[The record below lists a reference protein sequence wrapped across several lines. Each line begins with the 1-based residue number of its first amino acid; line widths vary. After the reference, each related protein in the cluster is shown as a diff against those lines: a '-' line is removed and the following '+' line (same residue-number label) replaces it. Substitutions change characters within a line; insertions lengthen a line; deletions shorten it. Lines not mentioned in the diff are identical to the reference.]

1 MVITY
6 KANNLSF
13 RMVKNK
19 YYLPFVGLP
28 NILAGEFIVP
38 EILQCDATP
47 ENLAQALLNLLADQT
62 VIERLRRKFSSI
74 HAKLRQN
81 TAQRAAQAILPYL
94 ESQGVT
100 IEPMA
105 DLRGG

>member
-1 MVITY
+1 MDET
-6 KANNLSF
+6 
-13 RMVKNK
+13 VK
-19 YYLPFVGLP
+19 
-28 NILAGEFIVP
+28 
-38 EILQCDATP
+38 
-47 ENLAQALLNLLADQT
+47 
-62 VIERLRRKFSSI
+62 ERLRRKFSAI

-100 IEPMA
+100 SEPMA